1 MKEEKGSKSW
11 LFREQI
17 NDLQSSITVY
27 LIIRKKG
34 SLSERFER
42 KKRKKGEGEE
52 KKKRDE
58 KFFFLKGIRTIQ
70 KSILFNF
77 RHASSVGP
85 GGAYSSCGD
94 DLPRISSSIRQ
105 CRSRSFARYHYQI
118 STGSR

>member
-1 MKEEKGSKSW
+1 MSERCE
-11 LFREQI
+11 
-17 NDLQSSITVY
+17 
-27 LIIRKKG
+27 RKKK
-34 SLSERFER
+34 
-42 KKRKKGEGEE
+42 KKRKKEEEEE
-52 KKKRDE
+52 KKMRN
-58 KFFFLKGIRTIQ
+58 FFFLKGIRTIQ
-70 KSILFNF
+70 KKTILFNF